1 MTYPTLGI
9 LGVGHLARY
18 TVKGLRYS
26 HDSRRITL
34 SPRGRQTAAELAS
47 SCDCQIAVDN
57 QAVIDQSDMVIL
69 AVRPDSLG
77 SLLDGL
83 CFKPDQIVISA
94 MAGVTLDQLR
104 QYTQLQGCQLVR
116 VLPSTSAEV
125 CSGPIPI
132 YPANPAAEQLFNQ
145 IGNVVLLPSEDL
157 FDVALSHACLHGW
170 SYFLIQQMIDWSCA
184 QGMDEH
190 TARQMVAYSI
200 SSAVDFAEAK
210 PDLSYGDIGRS
221 IATEGTF
228 TRRGVER
235 IKAGGGLKS
244 WTDALQAVMDDQQK
258 H

>member
-9 LGVGHLARY
+9 LGVGHLASY
-18 TVKGLRYS
+18 TVKGLRYG

-34 SPRGRQTAAELAS
+34 SPRGRQTAAELAK

-69 AVRPDSLG
+69 AVRPDSLED
-77 SLLDGL
+77 LLHGL

-94 MAGVTLDQLR
+94 MAGITLDQLGHFP
-104 QYTQLQGCQLVR
+104 QLQTCQLVR

-132 YPANPAAEQLFNQ
+132 YPANPAAEQLFSQ

-157 FDVALSHACLHGW
+157 FDMALGHACLHGW
-170 SYFLIQQMIDWSCA
+170 SYFLIQQLIDWSCA
-184 QGMDEH
+184 QGMDEK

-210 PDLSYGDIGRS
+210 PDLSYGEIGRS

-228 TRRGVER
+228 TKRGIES
-235 IKAGGGLKS
+235 IKASGGLQS
-244 WTDALQAVMDDQQK
+244 WEDAMQAITDK
-258 H
+258 K